1 MLKSIIRVAMFS
13 AVVLCSGVGGA
24 ATQDWC
30 IPGDDCTGPIPITA
44 SGFSTCEE
52 NCQISNP
59 VAIRGLDATLF
70 DVSCK
75 GDWGGLEYRM
85 IVGEFDDGQGNRRAY
100 IVRPDGPEELER
112 CPL

>member
-13 AVVLCSGVGGA
+13 AVALCSGAGGA
-24 ATQDWC
+24 ATLEWC
-30 IPGDDCTGPIPITA
+30 IPGNACADPEPIAA
-44 SGFSTCEE
+44 SGFNTCEE
-52 NCQISNP
+52 SCQMRNP

-75 GDWGGLEYRM
+75 GDYGGIEYRM
-85 IVGEFDDGQGNRRAY
+85 IMGEYDDGQGNRKAY